1 MKNGFICKTASCK
14 LCGEYSR
21 KRGCISKHCSYLAER
36 VAAGA
41 LNYKGAVMEAF
52 GSNPLFRDDLTAISR
67 RLSENIWNGAG
78 HKQRMEALRVYTG
91 RDKSFYTNEY
101 LAAMYLLTTT
111 KVLYERT
118 HQCFTKHGLEFAMV
132 NKAGLSIDEYTL
144 LGTAKTLYFGTED
157 LTGQDIAEREVISP
171 ETLPFIV
178 TAVLI
183 VRFGEAVLNDFA

>member
-1 MKNGFICKTASCK
+1 MKNGFICKPASCK

-21 KRGCISKHCSYLAER
+21 KRGCISKHCPYLAER

-52 GSNPLFRDDLTAISR
+52 GSNPLFRDDLTPINR
-67 RLSENIWNGAG
+67 RLSESVWNGAG

-101 LAAMYLLTTT
+101 FAAMYLLTTT

-118 HQCFTKHGLEFAMV
+118 HQCFTKYGLA
-132 NKAGLSIDEYTL
+132 I
-144 LGTAKTLYFGTED
+144 
-157 LTGQDIAEREVISP
+157 TGRKP
-171 ETLPFIV
+171 CV
-178 TAVLI
+178 TPA
-183 VRFGEAVLNDFA
+183 AP

>member
-1 MKNGFICKTASCK
+1 MKNRFICKTASCK
-14 LCGEYSR
+14 LCEEYSR
-21 KRGCISKHCSYLAER
+21 KRGCISKHCPYLAER

-52 GSNPLFRDDLTAISR
+52 GSNPMFRNDLTAISK
-67 RLSENIWNGAG
+67 RLSESVWNGAG
-78 HKQRMEALRVYTG
+78 HKQRMDALRVYTG

-118 HQCFTKHGLEFAMV
+118 HQCFTKHGVEFAMV

-157 LTGQDIAEREVISP
+157 LTGQDIAEREI
-171 ETLPFIV
+171 I